1 MGGATERRSSV
12 IATLDTHNTMMT
24 AAPDHRLHFLD
35 GLRGWG
41 ALAVVLFHV
50 FVEGFAINDQTTA
63 TLRRVFMFN
72 GALAVW
78 LFFLVSGFS
87 LAVGYCRSRDD
98 RALVKIALGRYVR
111 LAVPIVC
118 AVLLL
123 YLFFALGMVPPA
135 DQRLPKFQGF
145 LPVGPGLWE
154 TIRFSLFDVFFAYNE
169 ARTLIGPLWTMPF
182 ELWGSC
188 LVLGL
193 LFVVGRLERR
203 FYVFAAAALIAYFIH
218 PIYAAFVLGL
228 ALAEV
233 HTSAWWQTHGH
244 RFSTAAMMLAIP
256 GVYGASVLPKD
267 ATANNG
273 AYFAVGALLTI
284 ACIFSRPLSG
294 LLSGPVSRFLGRIS
308 FPLYLIHGPLM
319 LAYGNNAYRWVD
331 EPTDVQKVL
340 LNLSTVA
347 VSIACATLLAPTDRW
362 GIAAAKRLSTYVTG
376 KRQAPGQPGAE
387 ARPSAR

>member
-1 MGGATERRSSV
+1 
-12 IATLDTHNTMMT
+12 MT

-50 FVEGFAINDQTTA
+50 FVEGFAINEHTTA

-78 LFFLVSGFS
+78 VFFLVSGFS
-87 LAVGYCRSRDD
+87 LAVGYCRSRNDQ
-98 RALVKIALGRYVR
+98 ALVKIALGRYVR
-111 LAVPIVC
+111 LAVPIFC

-145 LPVGPGLWE
+145 LPLGPGLWD
-154 TIRFSLFDVFFAYNE
+154 TVRFALFDVFFAYNE
-169 ARTLIGPLWTMPF
+169 STTLIGPLWTMPF

-193 LFVVGRLERR
+193 LFVVGRLDRR
-203 FYVFAAAALIAYFIH
+203 FYVFAAAALVAYFIH

-228 ALAEV
+228 VLAEV
-233 HTSAWWQTHGH
+233 HTSEWWRTHGH
-244 RFSTAAMMLAIP
+244 RFSTAAMMLALP
-256 GVYGASVLPKD
+256 GVYAASLLPKD
-267 ATANNG
+267 APANNG

-284 ACIFSRPLSG
+284 ACIFSRPLSA
-294 LLSGPVSRFLGRIS
+294 LLSGPVSRYLGRIS

-319 LAYGNNAYRWVD
+319 LAYGNNAYRWVA

-362 GIAAAKRLSTYVTG
+362 GIAAAKRFSGYLMG
-376 KRQAPGQPGAE
+376 PRGAPVEAE
-387 ARPSAR
+387 IEVRSSPR